1 VSARAIRAE
10 RAAKTQRGGIRF
22 LEPSRPKLTRRELA
36 ICLCLALATLLVY
49 FRTFGYDFVAYDDDY
64 FVYLNPVIK
73 AGLKASG
80 AAWAFGLH
88 LGNWHPLTWISY
100 LIDRQLFGMHA
111 GGFHA
116 VNVLLHAAS
125 SVLLFVALF
134 RMTGRAWRCAI
145 VAAVFALHPLH
156 VESVAWVSERKDVL
170 STLLEMIG
178 LLLYVRYVDR
188 PTTKRFLQLCLAFAC
203 AVMAKPMVITFPLI
217 LLLLDL
223 WPLQR
228 ISWPPRWPAARRL
241 VIEKLPL
248 LLISLVAS
256 VLTVIAQK
264 AYGTVASLESIPLT
278 TRLAN
283 AVTEY
288 AVYLKQA
295 IWPSNLAVL
304 YPTAPPAPGAATVA
318 AIVLLILTAA
328 VVLFARRRP
337 YLVTGWLWYLVMLA
351 PVIGLV
357 QVGAQS
363 RADRYMYVPLVG
375 VTVAVV
381 WLIADGIAGHAS
393 WCNAGAVLAG
403 IVIVALAAGSWRQIG
418 YWKDSRKLFEHTLA
432 VTRNNFIMTNNL
444 GVVLARAGDD
454 RAAMVQY
461 AKAIAINPDY
471 AEAQGNLGNVMLRNR
486 LVDSARPLL
495 EKAVRLKPEFPMAQ
509 LDLGI
514 VEASSGDFPAAIA
527 HLNEALRMTPE
538 DPEVHSNLCYALQ
551 HSGRIDE
558 AIAQCRQALQL
569 RPDYPDAQFNLRNA
583 LAAKR

>member
-1 VSARAIRAE
+1 MRAE
-10 RAAKTQRGGIRF
+10 RAAKMRRSTIQYR
-22 LEPSRPKLTRRELA
+22 EPLRPKLTSRELTA
-36 ICLCLALATLLVY
+36 CACLAAATILIY
-49 FRTFGYDFVAYDDDY
+49 FRTFAYDFVAYDDDY
-64 FVYLNPVIK
+64 FVYLNPVIQ

-80 AAWAFGLH
+80 VAWAFGLR

-125 SVLLFVALF
+125 SVVLFVALF
-134 RMTGRAWRCAI
+134 RMTGRTWRCAI

-188 PTTKRFLQLCLAFAC
+188 PTTRRLLQLCTAFAC
-203 AVMAKPMVITFPLI
+203 AVMAKPMVITFPVI
-217 LLLLDL
+217 LLLLDI

-228 ISWPPRWPAARRL
+228 IAWPPRWPEARRL
-241 VIEKLPL
+241 VIEKIPL
-248 LLISLVAS
+248 LLISLIAS

-264 AYGTVASLESIPLT
+264 AYGTVASLQSIPLS

-283 AVTEY
+283 AVTGY
-288 AVYLKQA
+288 AVYLKQSV
-295 IWPSNLAVL
+295 WPSNLAVL

-318 AIVLLILTAA
+318 MIVLLILTAA
-328 VVLFARRRP
+328 VVIFGRRLP

-375 VTVAVV
+375 VTFAVV
-381 WLIADGIAGHAS
+381 WLIGDWIAGHAA
-393 WCNAGAVLAG
+393 WQKAAAVVAAA
-403 IVIVALAAGSWRQIG
+403 IIVALGVGAWRQIG
-418 YWKDSRKLFEHTLA
+418 YWKDSLTLFEHTLA
-432 VTRNNFIMTNNL
+432 VTQNNFIMTNNL

-461 AKAIAINPDY
+461 AKAIAMNPDY
-471 AEAQGNLGNVMLRNR
+471 AEAQGNLGNVMLRAR

-514 VEASSGDFPAAIA
+514 VEASSGNFQSAIA

-551 HSGRIDE
+551 HVGRIDE
-558 AIAQCRQALQL
+558 AISECKQALQL
-569 RPDYPDAQFNLRNA
+569 RPNYPDAQFNLQNA
-583 LAAKR
+583 LAAKP